1 MLEAT
6 TGSFYFL
13 SSHSG
18 VLQPYA
24 TGFALLI
31 SIPVGVGFLSAA
43 RRLENCVEGSDF
55 EQNENGDGKS
65 AIT

>member
-43 RRLENCVEGSDF
+43 RRLENCAEAQISNKMKTGM
-55 EQNENGDGKS
+55 EKT